1 MSFEP
6 FVALRYF
13 AKTGALRLITKVVV
27 LTVAASSALAVA
39 TRLFPA
45 ASLAASIAVGVLF
58 FGALLY
64 LLLTSR
70 SHVAL
75 MVTICVLGL
84 TIGVAALIIALS
96 LLSGFQDRIRLQMAA
111 RTPHVEVT
119 PAKGELLPDPGAVKE
134 ALAALPGVQSVE
146 PLIEGRGWLADSSG
160 TTALP
165 VRFRSGLLPLAGE
178 GPPPARLTGATMGRT
193 GTGLGSLVRLTS
205 SRTRLSPIG
214 LVPIA
219 MELQV
224 VDMRRGGALDRSADV
239 EVPEAV
245 ARTLAA
251 LPEGAPAYT
260 ARLDRFERAEEAA
273 RQVSA
278 RLGPAYRVQ
287 TWREL
292 NASLGFALRLEKL
305 VIFVTVALVILVAA
319 LNIVSNISLLVVER
333 KRDLGVFA
341 TLGASP
347 EALGRVYV
355 LLGLA
360 IGSLG
365 TGLGLAGGAGS
376 AWLLDRFGLVPLP
389 SDVYMLSHVP
399 FALHPGEL
407 AVVAAFS
414 LAMALAAAAFPAR
427 AAARLAPGEAIR
439 LSR

>member
-27 LTVAASSALAVA
+27 LTIFSASVLALA
-39 TRLFPA
+39 TRLIPA
-45 ASLAASIAVGVLF
+45 AGLAASIVVGVLF

-119 PAKGELLPDPGAVKE
+119 PAKGALLPDPGAVKE

-146 PLIEGRGWLADSSG
+146 PLIEGRGWLADSGG

-165 VRFRSGLLPLAGE
+165 VRFRSGALPPAGE
-178 GPPPARLTGATMGRT
+178 GPPPARLTGAVMGRT

-214 LVPIA
+214 PVPIA
-219 MELQV
+219 MDLRV

-260 ARLDRFERAEEAA
+260 ARLEHFEAAEEAA
-273 RQVSA
+273 RLISA

-287 TWREL
+287 TWKDL

-341 TLGASP
+341 TLGAADS
-347 EALGRVYV
+347 LGRVYV

-360 IGSLG
+360 IGGLG

-376 AWLLDRFGLVPLP
+376 AFVLDRFGLVPLP

-414 LAMALAAAAFPAR
+414 LAMALGAAALPAR
-427 AAARLAPGEAIR
+427 AAVRLAPGEAIR